1 MWGLIGAGVG
11 LLGSVLGSRK
21 QAKSAQ
27 QASQAQ
33 QQTAQA
39 SIDEQR
45 RQFDH
50 VQNLLNPYV
59 QAGQTALGQQ
69 GDLIGLNGYDSQQ
82 TAINNLN
89 NSPFLQ
95 SAYKQ
100 AENALLQNAS
110 ATGGL
115 RGGNMQSALAD
126 NRMNML
132 HQAYQGQLQ
141 NLGNTV
147 SIGQNAAAGVGNAGA
162 NFANN
167 VSSINQNMGQAMT
180 GGLLAQGQAK
190 AGVWNT
196 LGGLGT
202 MHAINQW
209 KNGGLQ
215 KDWQQLKGGL
225 RGLISKF

>member
-1 MWGLIGAGVG
+1 MWGLVGAGVG
-11 LLGSVLGSRK
+11 LLGSVLGSRQ
-21 QAKSAQ
+21 QAKAADK
-27 QASQAQ
+27 ASQAQ
-33 QQTAQA
+33 QATTQA

-50 VQNLLNPYV
+50 IQGLLRPYV
-59 QAGQTALGQQ
+59 QAGETALGQQ
-69 GDLIGLNGYDSQQ
+69 SDLMGLNGVQAQQ
-82 TAINNLN
+82 SAIDNLN

-95 SAYKQ
+95 SAYRQ

-132 HQAYQGQLQ
+132 HGAYQGQLQ
-141 NLGNTV
+141 NLGSMA
-147 SIGQNAAAGVGNAGA
+147 SIGQNAAVGVGNAGA

-167 VSSINQNMGQAMT
+167 VASLNQNMGQAIA
-180 GGLLAQGQAK
+180 GNHLAQGQAR
-190 AGVWNT
+190 AGLWNT

-202 MHAINQW
+202 MYATHQFM
-209 KNGGLQ
+209 NGGL
-215 KDWQQLKGGL
+215 KGLLG
-225 RGLISKF
+225 GKAF

>member
-1 MWGLIGAGVG
+1 MWGLIGAGAG
-11 LLGSVLGSRK
+11 LIGSILGSRK
-21 QAKSAQ
+21 QAKAAE

-33 QQTAQA
+33 QDLTRE

-50 VQNLLNPYV
+50 IQNLLNPYV
-59 QAGQTALGQQ
+59 QAGNTALGQQ
-69 GDLIGLNGYDSQQ
+69 SDLMGLNGVQNQQ
-82 TAINNLN
+82 TAIDNLN

-95 SAYKQ
+95 SAYRQ
-100 AENALLQNAS
+100 AENAILQNAS

-115 RGGNMQSALAD
+115 RGGNIQSALAD

-141 NLGNTV
+141 NLGNAV

-167 VSSINQNMGQAMT
+167 VGSLNQNLGQALA
-180 GGLLAQGQAK
+180 GGLLAKGQAG
-190 AGVWNT
+190 AGIWNT
-196 LGGLGT
+196 IGGLGT
-202 MHAINQW
+202 MVAADQYSRH
-209 KNGGLQ
+209 GLNAF
-215 KDWQQLKGGL
+215 
-225 RGLISKF
+225 KF

>member
-33 QQTAQA
+33 QDLTRE

-50 VQNLLNPYV
+50 IQNLLNPYV
-59 QAGQTALGQQ
+59 QAGHTALGQQ
-69 GDLIGLNGYDSQQ
+69 SDLMGLNGVQNQQ
-82 TAINNLN
+82 TAIDNLN

-95 SAYKQ
+95 SAYRQ
-100 AENALLQNAS
+100 AENAILQNAS

-115 RGGNMQSALAD
+115 RGGNIQSALAD

-141 NLGNTV
+141 NLGGMV
-147 SIGQNAAAGVGNAGA
+147 SIGQNAGAGVGNAGA

-167 VSSINQNMGQAMT
+167 VGSLNQNLGQALA
-180 GGLLAQGQAK
+180 GGLLAKGQAQ
-190 AGVWNT
+190 AGLWNT
-196 LGGLGT
+196 IGGLGT
-202 MHAINQW
+202 MYAGKQF
-209 KNGGLQ
+209 GL
-215 KDWQQLKGGL
+215 
-225 RGLISKF
+225 F